1 MGITK
6 KNRLQTRK
14 VKTVDCL
21 EAALPFNA
29 GNKCFFFFL
38 DCFLASLPHH
48 FKPLFDSQYSEGL
61 PLTSCVYQK
70 EFHSTDL
77 FRDGWYRLSLFFL
90 YFYRHACYM
99 KEGRL

>member
-1 MGITK
+1 M
-6 KNRLQTRK
+6 
-14 VKTVDCL
+14 L
-21 EAALPFNA
+21 EINA
-29 GNKCFFFFL
+29 FFFL
-38 DCFLASLPHH
+38 DFFLASLPRH

-90 YFYRHACYM
+90 SFYRHACYM